1 MEKLPHEALG
11 DILDGTDMRLDI
23 RNETMS
29 TSHYSG
35 SYDGLVKYIE
45 MQQDEDAG
53 ADANKWSGKFF
64 SRAVCPKCG
73 GNRLN
78 KTSLYFFIDGKNIA
92 DVANMDIADLYEW
105 TQGLEDRL
113 DQTKRVVA
121 EEILKEIRTVPA
133 LAEGR
138 ASA

>member
-1 MEKLPHEALG
+1 M
-11 DILDGTDMRLDI
+11 
-23 RNETMS
+23 
-29 TSHYSG
+29 
-35 SYDGLVKYIE
+35 
-45 MQQDEDAG
+45 
-53 ADANKWSGKFF
+53 
-64 SRAVCPKCG
+64 CPKCG

-121 EEILKEIRTVPA
+121 EEILKEIRSRLKFLLDVGLDYLSLNRDSA
-133 LAEGR
+133 SLSGGR

>member
-1 MEKLPHEALG
+1 MFLPSMEKLPHEALG

-53 ADANKWSGKFF
+53 ADATSSTADTNPSPLQ
-64 SRAVCPKCG
+64 RLHAPCG
-73 GNRLN
+73 
-78 KTSLYFFIDGKNIA
+78 
-92 DVANMDIADLYEW
+92 E
-105 TQGLEDRL
+105 
-113 DQTKRVVA
+113 
-121 EEILKEIRTVPA
+121 LKEK
-133 LAEGR
+133 L
-138 ASA
+138 